1 MIRWDSSFANLGKR
15 LIKTPK
21 ISLSDTGLWAD
32 ILGVEMER
40 LKKDSTLLEQGLE
53 NFVVMELRKQASW
66 SKRRVRL
73 HHFRDAK
80 DHEVDLVLEDRA
92 GDIVGIEIKATA
104 SPSTGDFKGLARL
117 RELAG
122 ARFKRGI
129 LLHTGAPAVPFGER
143 LFALPMQCLWRT
155 A

>member
-1 MIRWDSSFANLGKR
+1 MLAGRMSFK
-15 LIKTPK
+15 
-21 ISLSDTGLWAD
+21 
-32 ILGVEMER
+32 V
-40 LKKDSTLLEQGLE
+40 
-53 NFVVMELRKQASW
+53 LRGNSGHMQYAIC
-66 SKRRVRL
+66 
-73 HHFRDAK
+73 HIAYCIDAK

-122 ARFKRGI
+122 ARLKRGI
-129 LLHTGAPAVPFGER
+129 LLHTGAPAVPFGDR